1 MTSVRT
7 DTQRPLRVDA
17 ERNRARILDA
27 ASEVFA
33 ERGLEVSLDE
43 IAARAGVGVGTV
55 YRRFANREELVDA
68 LFQARVEELL
78 GLLEEATRNPDPW
91 EGLIQFLEQGSEFQG
106 RNRAIKELM
115 FSAPGG
121 RDWVDRVRAT
131 LRPAVGK
138 LVAAAKEQGKLRA
151 DFDLTDVPLIEFTL
165 ATTIELTAE
174 SQGEEWRRI
183 LGYIVDG
190 LRAQRRHPTPLAAEP
205 LSLPDLDRALAR
217 GSVTTRRGSPR
228 D

>member
-17 ERNRARILDA
+17 ERNLARILDA
-27 ASEVFA
+27 ASELFA